1 MQQTPETPSQPTS
14 AISNI
19 VNSLN
24 RRLRVLEERHS
35 QIQRKTEVIED
46 NMINK
51 HKEVSEDIKKISLD
65 IKELK
70 RDFEDIKDNMKLLIK
85 ELQLK
90 ARKEDVDVIQQYINL
105 WNPTNFVTNRELDKA
120 VKKIISEK

>member
-1 MQQTPETPSQPTS
+1 MQESPETSDQSTLS
-14 AISNI
+14 MSNI

-46 NMINK
+46 NMINN
-51 HKEVSEDIKKISLD
+51 HKEVSEGIKKINSD
-65 IKELK
+65 IKEMK
-70 RDFEDIKDNMKLLIK
+70 RDFEDIKENMRRLIK
-85 ELQLK
+85 EVGSRAK
-90 ARKEDVDVIQQYINL
+90 KEDVDVIQKYLDL

-120 VKKIISEK
+120 VKRIISEK

>member
-1 MQQTPETPSQPTS
+1 MQESPETSDQSTLS
-14 AISNI
+14 MSNI

-46 NMINK
+46 NMINN
-51 HKEVSEDIKKISLD
+51 HKEVSEDIKKINSD

-70 RDFEDIKDNMKLLIK
+70 KDFEDIKENIRLLIK
-85 ELQLK
+85 EVQSR
-90 ARKEDVDVIQQYINL
+90 ARKEDVDVIQQYIDL

-120 VKKIISEK
+120 VKRIISEK

>member
-46 NMINK
+46 NMINR
-51 HKEVSEDIKKISLD
+51 HKEVSEDIKKINLD

-85 ELQLK
+85 EVGSRAK
-90 ARKEDVDVIQQYINL
+90 KEDVDVIQKYIDL

-120 VKKIISEK
+120 VKRIISEK

>member
-46 NMINK
+46 NMINR
-51 HKEVSEDIKKISLD
+51 HKEVSENIKKINLD

-85 ELQLK
+85 EVGSRAK
-90 ARKEDVDVIQQYINL
+90 KEDVDVIQKYIDL

-120 VKKIISEK
+120 VKRIISEK

>member
-1 MQQTPETPSQPTS
+1 MQQSPETPDQSTL
-14 AISNI
+14 AISNV

-46 NMINK
+46 NMINN
-51 HKEVSEDIKKISLD
+51 HKEVSEDIKKINSD

-70 RDFEDIKDNMKLLIK
+70 KDFEDIKENIRLLIK
-85 ELQLK
+85 EVQSR
-90 ARKEDVDVIQQYINL
+90 ARKEDVDVIQQYIDL

-120 VKKIISEK
+120 VKRIISEK

>member
-1 MQQTPETPSQPTS
+1 MQQTPDQSTL
-14 AISNI
+14 AMSNI

-46 NMINK
+46 NMISN
-51 HKEVSEDIKKISLD
+51 HKEVSEGIKKINSD
-65 IKELK
+65 IKEMK
-70 RDFEDIKDNMKLLIK
+70 KDFEDIKDNMMGLIK
-85 ELQLK
+85 EVGSRAK
-90 ARKEDVDVIQQYINL
+90 KEDVDVIQKYLDL

-120 VKKIISEK
+120 VKRIISEK

>member
-24 RRLRVLEERHS
+24 RRLRILEERHS

-46 NMINK
+46 NMINN
-51 HKEVSEDIKKISLD
+51 HKEVSENIKKISLD

-70 RDFEDIKDNMKLLIK
+70 RDFGDIKDNMKLLIK

>member
-19 VNSLN
+19 VNSFN

-51 HKEVSEDIKKISLD
+51 HKEVSEDIKKINSD

-70 RDFEDIKDNMKLLIK
+70 RDFEDIKENIRLLVK
-85 ELQLK
+85 EVQSR

-120 VKKIISEK
+120 VKRIISEK